1 MKITIN
7 GKEKSFEGEVDTL
20 SNILSLFGKDGDY
33 FAVALNKDFV
43 PKHKYEKHEIRE
55 GDVIEIVTPHPGG

>member
-7 GKEKSFEGEVDTL
+7 GKEKSFEEEANTL
-20 SNILSLFGKDGDY
+20 SKILSLFGKNGDY
-33 FAVALNKDFV
+33 FAVAINNDFV
-43 PKHKYEKHEIRE
+43 PKHQYQNQKIRE